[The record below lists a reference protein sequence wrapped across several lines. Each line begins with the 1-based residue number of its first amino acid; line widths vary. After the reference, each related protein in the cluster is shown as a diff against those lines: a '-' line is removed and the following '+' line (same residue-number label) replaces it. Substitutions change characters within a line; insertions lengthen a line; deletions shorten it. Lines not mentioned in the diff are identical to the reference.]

1 MKNQKLIPFI
11 LSAALIAT
19 AGATYLT
26 GTSETTSAASEST
39 SENASEAVSITLNGS
54 TAQADSDAVT
64 VDGSNITITSEG
76 TYILSGTLDNG
87 SIIVDADKEAK
98 VQLVLNSASIHSD
111 TFAALY
117 VLQADKVFVTLESG
131 TENSLSNGGSFVLID
146 ENEVDAVIYAK
157 DDITFNGTGSLTITS
172 PGGHGIVG
180 KDEGTK
186 ARSINMDRGQLEDW
200 KRDNGY

>member
-98 VQLVLNSASIHSD
+98 VQLVLNCASIHLSPSKAGLK
-111 TFAALY
+111 TACQTAAL
-117 VLQADKVFVTLESG
+117 S
-131 TENSLSNGGSFVLID
+131 S
-146 ENEVDAVIYAK
+146 
-157 DDITFNGTGSLTITS
+157 
-172 PGGHGIVG
+172 
-180 KDEGTK
+180 
-186 ARSINMDRGQLEDW
+186 
-200 KRDNGY
+200 